1 MAFHPYNL
9 DGLKC
14 AKRLL
19 TWAGATRR
27 MMWREVN
34 VLMAAVRDRERAY
47 VACITKEAYPT
58 YELASRIAKRPSKN
72 GYGLKRVYHCEVC
85 KRYHIG
91 HTDVERGRALRR
103 MRHER
108 EDRELA

>member
-1 MAFHPYNL
+1 MSFHPYNL

-34 VLMAAVRDRERAY
+34 ILMAAVRERERAY
-47 VACITKEAYPT
+47 VACITKAAYT
-58 YELASRIAKRPSKN
+58 NFSLADRVAKRPSRG
-72 GYGLKRVYHCEVC
+72 GYGLKVAYRCDVC
-85 KRYHIG
+85 HRYHVG
-91 HTDVERGRALRR
+91 HRDIERNRAHRQ

-108 EDRELA
+108 EERELT

>member
-1 MAFHPYNL
+1 MAFHPYDL

-47 VACITKEAYPT
+47 VACITKEAYAT
-58 YELASRIAKRPSKN
+58 FSLAEKVAKRPSRN
-72 GYGLKRVYHCEVC
+72 GYGVKVAYRCDVC
-85 KRYHIG
+85 HRYHIG
-91 HTDVERGRALRR
+91 HRDVERGRALRR
-103 MRHER
+103 IRHER
-108 EDRELA
+108 EDREMA